1 MISEEVVAEDGGTV
15 VGAVVGAVEGWVMV
29 DDGGAVVGS
38 VRVDDAVGSVIVLEG
53 RAEVDVVKVVK
64 VETGKR
70 VGTLGNTAS
79 AQSDSTQVLDSPSNG
94 NDR

>member
-1 MISEEVVAEDGGTV
+1 MVAEDGG
-15 VGAVVGAVEGWVMV
+15 AIVGAVEGWVMV

-79 AQSDSTQVLDSPSNG
+79 AQSGSTQVLDSPSNG